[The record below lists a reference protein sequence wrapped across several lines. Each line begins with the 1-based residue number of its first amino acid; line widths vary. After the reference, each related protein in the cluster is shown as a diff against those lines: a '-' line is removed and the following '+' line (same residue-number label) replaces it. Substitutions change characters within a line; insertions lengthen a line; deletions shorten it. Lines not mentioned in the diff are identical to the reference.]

1 MTKPE
6 KRFALRLTEKA
17 RSILDCVDKGNKT
30 NFINEAIIAYYEGNS
45 KESFGNALIEV
56 LKNIEIKI
64 EMLNQSLQNLHF
76 SPIEEKK
83 KSNDEISEENKKRLK
98 KFIREDLEL

>member
-30 NFINEAIIAYYEGNS
+30 NFINE
-45 KESFGNALIEV
+45 
-56 LKNIEIKI
+56 
-64 EMLNQSLQNLHF
+64 
-76 SPIEEKK
+76 
-83 KSNDEISEENKKRLK
+83 D
-98 KFIREDLEL
+98 